1 MTVGESVTI
10 NGSISFIRMEVNVT
24 IYYSLSGGAWST
36 LTMVTTDVDGRY
48 SYDWTSTIAGTYEV
62 KASWEGNDNILA
74 AESVVW
80 TVTVKEPATNIYL
93 YAVMAVAVVIA
104 VSATVVYVVKIRKP
118 KPAHTQKT

>member
-1 MTVGESVTI
+1 VGLNITVSGTI
-10 NGSISFIRMEVNVT
+10 SPVQVGVNVT
-24 IYYSLSGGAWST
+24 IQYRPSGGTWA
-36 LTMVTTDVDGRY
+36 LFAIVTTDSEGNY
-48 SYDWTSTIAGTYEV
+48 SYDWTTTEPGSYEV